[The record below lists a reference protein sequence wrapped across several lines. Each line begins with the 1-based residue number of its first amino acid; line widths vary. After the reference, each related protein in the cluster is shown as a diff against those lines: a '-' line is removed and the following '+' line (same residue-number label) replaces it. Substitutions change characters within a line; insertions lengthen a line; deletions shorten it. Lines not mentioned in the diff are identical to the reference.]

1 LCVQLLALTANIRL
15 ELKCPSA
22 TNAPAYF
29 VEAFINI
36 VFVVEPKSRKF
47 NEIKKMK

>member
-1 LCVQLLALTANIRL
+1 LCVQLLVLTANIRL
-15 ELKCPSA
+15 ALKCPSV

-29 VEAFINI
+29 VEAFINT
-36 VFVVEPKSRKF
+36 VFVVKPKSRKF